1 MRSGA
6 IWFGCGTGYGV
17 SCGDSVWFEWWDCM
31 GCIRCCVDA
40 VDYYFV
46 LSYVMKQYPMKIW
59 CVRKKDL

>member
-1 MRSGA
+1 
-6 IWFGCGTGYGV
+6 
-17 SCGDSVWFEWWDCM
+17 M
-31 GCIRCCVDA
+31 GCIRCCVDV